1 MGRDAEAPSPAA
13 AALGVERS
21 ALLNEARAG
30 NLDGFPARLS
40 AAVDRYF
47 RARFAELAGTLPAAP
62 FCLLAVG
69 GYGRSELCPHSDI
82 DCLVLFSGSV
92 PRRALELV
100 RALFHPLWNLGLDLG
115 QGVRSLADCLS
126 LARSEPQILA
136 SLLDARAVAG
146 DPAPAEKLMAGLA
159 SRVAPRRALG
169 FARWLAEQ
177 NALREAQYGD
187 GSGLLEPDLKNG
199 LGGLRGRHH
208 IRWLERIL
216 ELGGKPLDL
225 FTGEERAELDQH
237 GMFLLRARTALHLAA
252 GRRLDTLTF
261 EHQPRVAEALGF
273 GGPSRALAV
282 EAFLSRLHRCMAGI
296 KTMRQ
301 ACWRACCAG
310 PRRLARPDDPRLID
324 SPAGLDF
331 RDPGQLSSD
340 PDAALAI
347 FLASAR
353 SRRPV
358 SWPALRVIRAALPGL
373 SAALSGRPGILR
385 TMLELF
391 LADREPGQGPV
402 QVLAETGLLSALIP
416 EFGRAEHLVQFDD
429 YHLHPLGRHTLECVR
444 VLARFLR
451 PGAGG
456 EPPGGCRWCGE
467 AAGRLDDATALLL
480 AGLCHD
486 LGKPL
491 PGDHSERGEEIC
503 REVAARF
510 GGAPEIAED
519 AAFLVRRH
527 LFLPIAA
534 TRRDL
539 SDENVVSQAAE
550 VVGTA
555 RRLDMLALLSVADG
569 LATGPRAWN
578 NWTAAL
584 MAELFF
590 KVRKLLTEGPLS
602 EPDAARKI
610 VEKRDRV
617 RALAV
622 GRFSSEVVERGLDAM
637 PVRALHVLD
646 AETLL
651 EHLELAGELEE
662 AVAEDRRRKPGDKG
676 GIGVCLVRARPTAVP
691 GYWELTVAALDRPG
705 LFATLAGVLSLHG
718 LDIRSAE
725 LLTWKGGAALDTFVV
740 SEPPDNLFPEEAWGR
755 VQRSAHYALT
765 GKLDLEYRL
774 EERRRSPLSVSAA
787 RPRYRPSVSVDNDE
801 SDFLTRVEVKAGDRL
816 GLLHDVALALHRLG
830 LDIQSARIASS
841 GGRVADVFYVRD
853 GLGLKLTDPGPARE
867 AERVLLEAARG
878 EGGKIDGAIEP

>member
-13 AALGVERS
+13 VALGAERT
-21 ALLNEARAG
+21 ALFDDARAG
-30 NLDGFPARLS
+30 NLDGFPARWS

-47 RARFAELAGTLPAAP
+47 RARLAEPARALPAVP
-62 FCLLAVG
+62 FCVLAVG
-69 GYGRSELCPHSDI
+69 GYGRSELCPHSDL
-82 DCLVLFSGSV
+82 DCLLLFSGRV
-92 PRRALELV
+92 PRQALDLV
-100 RALFHPLWNLGLDLG
+100 RSLFHPLWDLGLDLG
-115 QGVRSLADCLS
+115 QGVRSVSDSLS
-126 LARSEPQILA
+126 LARSDPQVLA
-136 SLLDARAVAG
+136 SLLDARCVAG
-146 DPAPAEKLMAGLA
+146 DPAPAGKLEAGLA
-159 SRVAPRRALG
+159 ARVAPARALG

-187 GSGLLEPDLKNG
+187 ASGLLEPDLKNG

-208 IRWLERIL
+208 IRWLERVL
-216 ELGGKPLDL
+216 ALGGTPLDL
-225 FTGEERAELDQH
+225 FTGEERAELDAAEA
-237 GMFLLRARTALHLAA
+237 FLLRTRVALHLAA
-252 GRRLDTLTF
+252 ARRLDTLTF

-273 GGPSRALAV
+273 GGPDRALAV
-282 EAFLSRLHRCMAGI
+282 ESFLSRLHRCMARI
-296 KTMRQ
+296 KAMRQ

-310 PRRLARPDDPRLID
+310 PRRLVRPEDPRLAD

-331 RDPGQLSSD
+331 RDPGQLSAD
-340 PDAALAI
+340 PSAALAI
-347 FLASAR
+347 FPASAR

-358 SWPALRVIRAALPGL
+358 SWPALRAIRAALPGL
-373 SAALSGRPGILR
+373 SAALSGRPETLR
-385 TMLELF
+385 ALLELF
-391 LADREPGQGPV
+391 LADREPGQGPA
-402 QVLAETGLLSALIP
+402 QVLAETGLLSALVP

-444 VLARFLR
+444 VLACFLR

-467 AAGRLDDATALLL
+467 AAGRLDDPTALLL

-491 PGDHSERGEEIC
+491 PGDHSERGGELC

-510 GGAPEIAED
+510 GVAPETTED

-527 LFLPIAA
+527 LFLPITA

-555 RRLDMLALLSVADG
+555 RRLDMLALLSVADC

-584 MAELFF
+584 LAELFF
-590 KVRKLLTEGPLS
+590 KVRKLLTEGPLA
-602 EPDAARKI
+602 EPDAARRM

-617 RALAV
+617 RTLAA
-622 GRFSSEVVERGLDAM
+622 GRFPSEVVERGLDAM
-637 PVRALHVLD
+637 PARALQVLD
-646 AETLL
+646 AETLV
-651 EHLELAGELEE
+651 EHLDLAGELER
-662 AVAEDRRRKPGDKG
+662 AVAEDRLRKPGDKG
-676 GIGVCLVRARPTAVP
+676 GVGVCLVRARPSGVP

-740 SEPPDNLFPEEAWGR
+740 SGPPDTLFPEEAWAR

-787 RPRYRPSVSVDNDE
+787 RPRYRPSVNVDNDE
-801 SDFLTRVEVKAGDRL
+801 SDFLTRIEVKAGDRL
-816 GLLHDVALALHRLG
+816 GLLHDIALALHRLG

-853 GLGLKLTDPGPARE
+853 ELGQKLGGPELIRDAGR
-867 AERVLLEAARG
+867 ALLAAARG
-878 EGGKIDGAIEP
+878 EGGKIDGTIEP